1 MAQIKKTSK
10 KRPAKPFKGAVDGVP
25 FSKENQPS
33 PEAKSEGWKELRAK
47 RLLTQ
52 QIIAEMT
59 GEEGKNLKAY
69 VKSLIDNAKAG
80 NSKAIE
86 TINKCLED
94 DIIKVAQTDSEGN
107 DIDYSQFTDE
117 ELRFIAALESKGRTG
132 EA

>member
-1 MAQIKKTSK
+1 MAEDNKTSK
-10 KRPAKPFKGAVDGVP
+10 KRPSKPFNGAVDGVP

-59 GEEGKNLKAY
+59 GEEGKNLKSY
-69 VKSLIDNAKAG
+69 VKSLIDNAKNG

-107 DIDYSQFTDE
+107 DLNLTAVSTDQLTQLE
-117 ELRFIAALESKGRTG
+117 RLLHEIAGANK
-132 EA
+132 